1 MSWYEP
7 ELTWKVFYYND
18 TSISSALWNA
28 ICIIKTLFYSGSRM
42 LKFFS
47 TTILI
52 LGFSTV
58 ADADIYK
65 FIDKDG
71 VIHFTNAPVD
81 ARFEPLGWE
90 VEFDRYIGKY
100 ERSIQ
105 RMAARYGVEAALIKA
120 VIKAES
126 NFDPSAIS
134 RKGAIGLMQLMPAT
148 AADLR
153 VSNPRDPH
161 ENIEGGTKYLRY
173 LSGLFANDLKLTIAA
188 YNAGENAVLKYGKN
202 IPPYKETKDYV
213 KRVVTYL
220 ALYRKEAAVSD
231 RLARN

>member
-1 MSWYEP
+1 
-7 ELTWKVFYYND
+7 
-18 TSISSALWNA
+18 
-28 ICIIKTLFYSGSRM
+28 M
-42 LKFFS
+42 LKFFF

-58 ADADIYK
+58 AGADIYK
-65 FIDKDG
+65 FVDKEG
-71 VIHFTNAPVD
+71 IAHFTNVPVD
-81 ARFEPLGWE
+81 TRFEPLGWE
-90 VEFDRYIGKY
+90 ADFERYIGKY

-105 RMAARYGVEAALIKA
+105 KMAARYGVEAALIKA

-148 AADLR
+148 AADLK

-173 LSGLFANDLKLTIAA
+173 LSGLFPNDLKLTIAA
-188 YNAGENAVLKYGKN
+188 YNAGENAVIKYGKS

-220 ALYRKEAAVSD
+220 AVYRKEAAVSD